1 MTGGLFLVFLS
12 GLYTDFLLFFY
23 YFFGIVCAMANKKP
37 DSKNQK
43 IKSEITLRRLFTRD
57 GTHPFD
63 SINWVRRDAVV
74 GSGDKKV
81 FEQKDVELPDFWSQN
96 AINITAAKYFRGKVG
111 SPEREES
118 VKQIITRV
126 SSTMRGWGE
135 KYGYF
140 KDEDQARIFEEE
152 LAHILV
158 HQKGSFN
165 SPVWF
170 NVGVKEKP
178 QCSACFILSVD
189 DDMSEILNWIKTEGM
204 IFKGGSGAGV
214 NLSTLRSKTES
225 LSNGGNAS
233 GPVSFM
239 RGADSVAGMIKSGGT
254 TRRAA
259 KMVILN
265 VDHPDIMDFVR
276 AKAEEEK
283 KVRALMEAGYNML
296 DLNNEAWN
304 SIQYQN
310 ANNSV
315 RITDDFMRAV
325 ERDGMWETKFVRT
338 GLPAKEY
345 KARELLNE
353 IALAAWECGDPGVQ
367 FDSIINKWHTIPNS
381 GRINGSNPCSE
392 YMSIDNSA
400 CNLASINLV
409 KFLRPDGTFMTKEFK
424 HTVDV
429 FILAQDIIVD
439 ASSYPTEK
447 IGESAHKFRQ
457 LGLGFANLGALIMAK
472 GFPYDS
478 EEGRAVAG
486 AIASLMS
493 GEAYRFSAT
502 IARHLGAFEGYEINR
517 DPMLNVIRMHGA
529 ASHNI
534 DAFYLND
541 KELGRESHEVW
552 EEAYKLGEKFGFRNS
567 QATVIAPTGTIS
579 FMMDCDTTGI
589 EPDFSLV
596 KMKQLVG
603 GGWMKIV
610 NAGVE
615 PALKNLGYT
624 ENEVSDVLSWI
635 AEKNTIEGAPSLKE
649 THLAV
654 FDCAAKAQNGT
665 RVISW
670 KGHVKMVAAVQPFIS
685 GAISKTFNMLNEA
698 TKEDI
703 VEAYMMSWKYGIKAL
718 AVYRDGSKATQPLS
732 TSATNK
738 KEKVDASDG
747 AIRRKLPATRA
758 SETHRFAIAGHD
770 GYLTY
775 SMYDDGTLSEIF
787 IRMAKQGSTL
797 SGLIDA
803 FAISVSIALQYGVP
817 LKDLVRKFVYTRFEP
832 AGFTENPNIRI
843 ATSIVDYIFRYLAL
857 RFLGPDDLLEF
868 GMVHALEGATAEAPK
883 ETSEVKAPV
892 VAAVVT
898 GTSGFDTQKPKANGS
913 VISDTVCRKCGGMMV
928 RTGTCLTCLQ
938 CGDSSGGCS

>member
-1 MTGGLFLVFLS
+1 
-12 GLYTDFLLFFY
+12 
-23 YFFGIVCAMANKKP
+23 MANKRL

-43 IKSEITLRRLFTRD
+43 TKSEITLRRLFTRE
-57 GTHPFD
+57 GSHPFD
-63 SINWVRRDAVV
+63 SIHWVRRDAVV
-74 GSGDKKV
+74 GSGAKKV
-81 FEQKDVELPDFWSQN
+81 FEQKDVEFPDFWSQN
-96 AINITAAKYFRGKVG
+96 AVNITASKYFRGKLG
-111 SPEREES
+111 TPEREAS
-118 VKQIITRV
+118 ARNMVARV
-126 SSTMRGWGE
+126 TSTMRGWGM

-140 KDEDQARIFEEE
+140 KDEAQANIFEEE
-152 LAHILV
+152 LAHILI

-170 NVGVKEKP
+170 NVGVKERP
-178 QCSACFILSVD
+178 QCSACFILSVE
-189 DDMSEILNWIKTEGM
+189 DDMQAILDWIKTEGM

-214 NLSTLRSKTES
+214 NLSNLRSKLES
-225 LSNGGNAS
+225 LSNGGRAS

-265 VDHPDIMDFVR
+265 IDHPDILDFIR

-283 KVRALMEAGYNML
+283 KVRALMDAGYDML
-296 DLNNEAWN
+296 DLNNDAWN

-325 ERDGMWETKFVRT
+325 ERDGVWETKFVKS

-345 KARELLNE
+345 KARDLLNE
-353 IALAAWECGDPGVQ
+353 IAEAAWECGDPGVQ
-367 FDSIINKWHTIPNS
+367 FDTIINKWHTIPNS

-392 YMSIDNSA
+392 YMSVDNSA

-424 HTVDV
+424 HTVDM
-429 FILAQDIIVD
+429 FIMAQEIIVD

-447 IGESAHKFRQ
+447 IGENTRKFRQ

-478 EEGRAVAG
+478 EEGRALGG
-486 AIASLMS
+486 AIASLLS

-502 IARHLGAFEGYEINR
+502 IARHMGPFEGYAINR
-517 DPMLNVIRMHGA
+517 EPMLNVIRMHGA
-529 ASHNI
+529 AAHTI

-541 KELGRESHEVW
+541 KELGEEAREAW
-552 EEAYKLGEKFGFRNS
+552 EEAYKLGEKYGFRNS

-615 PALKNLGYT
+615 PALKNLGYGD
-624 ENEVSDVLSWI
+624 NEVADILAWI
-635 AEKNTIEGAPSLKE
+635 SEKNTIEGAP
-649 THLAV
+649 HLTESHLPV

-665 RVISW
+665 RIISW

-685 GAISKTFNMLNEA
+685 GAISKTFNMANEA

-703 VEAYMMSWKYGIKAL
+703 VEAYMMAWKHGIKAF
-718 AVYRDGSKATQPLS
+718 AVYRDGSKATQPLN
-732 TSATNK
+732 TSAEQK
-738 KEKVDASDG
+738 KEKGSIGEVAV
-747 AIRRKLPATRA
+747 RRRLPETRA

-797 SGLIDA
+797 SGLLDS

-832 AGFTENPNIRI
+832 AGFTENANIRI
-843 ATSIVDYIFRYLAL
+843 ATSIVDYIFRYLGL
-857 RFLGPDDLLEF
+857 RFLAPEDLAEF
-868 GMVHALEGATAEAPK
+868 GMAPVLEAGSSEARAEVSDIKTPVAAAVVNTPSNTEAPK
-883 ETSEVKAPV
+883 AKA
-892 VAAVVT
+892 
-898 GTSGFDTQKPKANGS
+898 GGS

>member
-1 MTGGLFLVFLS
+1 
-12 GLYTDFLLFFY
+12 
-23 YFFGIVCAMANKKP
+23 MANKRP

-43 IKSEITLRRLFTRD
+43 SKSEITLRRLFTRE
-57 GTHPFD
+57 GSHPFD

-74 GSGDKKV
+74 GSGAKKV
-81 FEQKDVELPDFWSQN
+81 FEQKDVEFPDFWSQN
-96 AINITAAKYFRGKVG
+96 AVNITASKYFRGKLG
-111 SPEREES
+111 TPERETS
-118 VKQIITRV
+118 ARNMVSRV
-126 SSTMRGWGE
+126 TTTMRGWGM

-140 KDEDQARIFEEE
+140 KDESQANIFEEE
-152 LAHILV
+152 LAHILI

-170 NVGVKEKP
+170 NVGVKEHP
-178 QCSACFILSVD
+178 QCSACFILSVE
-189 DDMSEILNWIKTEGM
+189 DDMQAILDWIKTEGT

-214 NLSTLRSKTES
+214 NLSNLRSKLES
-225 LSNGGNAS
+225 LSNGGHAS

-265 VDHPDIMDFVR
+265 IDHPDILDFIR

-283 KVRALMEAGYNML
+283 KVRALMAAGYDML
-296 DLNNEAWN
+296 DLNNDAWN

-325 ERDGMWETKFVRT
+325 ERDGVWETKFIKS

-345 KARELLNE
+345 KARDLLNE
-353 IALAAWECGDPGVQ
+353 IAEAAWECGDPGVQ
-367 FDSIINKWHTIPNS
+367 FDTIINKWHTIPNS

-392 YMSIDNSA
+392 YMSVDNSA

-409 KFLRPDGTFMTKEFK
+409 KFLREDGTFMTKEFK
-424 HTVDV
+424 HTVDM
-429 FILAQDIIVD
+429 FIMAQEIIVD

-447 IGESAHKFRQ
+447 IGENTRKFRQ

-478 EEGRAVAG
+478 EEGRALG
-486 AIASLMS
+486 GTIASLLS

-502 IARHLGAFEGYEINR
+502 IARHMGPFEGYAINR
-517 DPMLNVIRMHGA
+517 EPMLNVIRMHGA
-529 ASHNI
+529 AAHSI
-534 DAFYLND
+534 DTFYLND
-541 KELGRESHEVW
+541 KELGDEAREVW
-552 EEAYKLGEKFGFRNS
+552 EEAYKLGEKYGYRNS

-615 PALKNLGYT
+615 PALKNLGYGD
-624 ENEVSDVLSWI
+624 NEVADILAWI
-635 AEKNTIEGAPSLKE
+635 SEKNTIEGAP
-649 THLAV
+649 HLTESHLPV
-654 FDCAAKAQNGT
+654 FDCAAKAANGT
-665 RVISW
+665 RIISW

-685 GAISKTFNMLNEA
+685 GAISKTFNMANEA

-703 VEAYMMSWKYGIKAL
+703 VEAYMMAWKYGIKAF
-718 AVYRDGSKATQPLS
+718 AVYRDGSKATQPLN
-732 TSATNK
+732 TSAEQK
-738 KEKVDASDG
+738 KEKSG
-747 AIRRKLPATRA
+747 AGEGAVRRRLPETRV

-797 SGLIDA
+797 SGLLDS

-832 AGFTENPNIRI
+832 AGFTENANIRI
-843 ATSIVDYIFRYLAL
+843 ATSIVDYIFRYLGL
-857 RFLGPDDLLEF
+857 RFLAPDDLAEF
-868 GMVHALEGATAEAPK
+868 GMAPVLEAGTPEMHA
-883 ETSEVKAPV
+883 EVSDIKAPV
-892 VAAVVT
+892 AAAVT
-898 GTSGFDTQKPKANGS
+898 NAGNSTETPKAKAGGS